1 MMGTRARRVCV
12 LWLQWTNSQGLQ
24 KSCGEKETAWLPS
37 KREKGQEGL
46 RPLPGQAFIDF
57 LGTLHPGWSSFTMH
71 RFLVGDYFLRITKER
86 MFLITSKR
94 RMLQLKGESGLTGYT
109 PYLGSL
115 AEILGIYF
123 KDMQ

>member
-1 MMGTRARRVCV
+1 
-12 LWLQWTNSQGLQ
+12 
-24 KSCGEKETAWLPS
+24 
-37 KREKGQEGL
+37 
-46 RPLPGQAFIDF
+46 
-57 LGTLHPGWSSFTMH
+57 MH